1 MAGRWAG
8 AGRRGRCIR
17 RWCTMYRVSC
27 DVYRPY
33 IDHRRYLVATV
44 LGGHRRRSRARQ
56 RARPSQSTRRS
67 QACHRIYTIVSAYY
81 SPIQLAWTRMNL
93 GVLRHV
99 RIRTIELFCLLCW
112 QQTRASEP
120 RNFIQSTRLHL
131 DILFLS
137 NRPRLALSRHGSGQW
152 GQKASHAVPCICRP
166 SHRLL
171 RRTQKYDLIYP
182 IMATSAAYVALTC
195 FCYQRPLQTPRN
207 GRRGPGLAG
216 RRFALGV
223 RSGARQAGAG
233 RPAGWR

>member
-8 AGRRGRCIR
+8 AGRQGRWLVVHTAMVYHVQSIVR
-17 RWCTMYRVSC
+17 RIST
-27 DVYRPY
+27 VYRPW
-33 IDHRRYLVATV
+33 TV
-44 LGGHRRRSRARQ
+44 SRGHRRRSRAGT
-56 RARPSQSTRRS
+56 PKSET
-67 QACHRIYTIVSAYY
+67 
-81 SPIQLAWTRMNL
+81 MNL

-120 RNFIQSTRLHL
+120 RIS
-131 DILFLS
+131 S
-137 NRPRLALSRHGSGQW
+137 NRHGCIWISYSCPTD
-152 GQKASHAVPCICRP
+152 ADSHYPDMVQANGVRKPVVPSPVSADEATVFFGGKSSCSTP
-166 SHRLL
+166 
-171 RRTQKYDLIYP
+171 KYDLIYP

-195 FCYQRPLQTPRN
+195 CCYQRPLQTPRN

-216 RRFALGV
+216 RRFVLGV